1 MSLQQIH
8 GIALLYDTP
17 ARVSIRMARDSA
29 SNIVCLRVLVWP
41 PSALLIRLAHSPRFP
56 TLAEEKRAV
65 KRLQYD
71 QEKAQEAYYQ
81 ARDERN
87 FLMEWMDFAHAE
99 NARPPPRDEP
109 FLPRTPLSPR
119 PVLVRRGVR

>member
-1 MSLQQIH
+1 MSESL
-8 GIALLYDTP
+8 GG
-17 ARVSIRMARDSA
+17 
-29 SNIVCLRVLVWP
+29 P
-41 PSALLIRLAHSPRFP
+41 PSASLIRLAHSPRFP

-81 ARDERN
+81 ARDEKN
-87 FLMEWMDFAHAE
+87 YLVEWMDFAHAE